1 MFEDN
6 LGRNE
11 SLTPGVHEIVIDGV
25 IQRYHVAGDGPVC
38 LVHSGGPG
46 VHWEYLRM
54 PLLERHMTAVY
65 VAPVGAGESGE
76 LSDGH
81 YSMERYAR
89 FVDGLV
95 DHLGVPEVSLMGHSA
110 GGFVA
115 LQYELDHPGKLA
127 GLILYDSAPLFGPDL
142 HAEAEVQMSAF
153 EQRHAGRSEVAD
165 VVAAYRQ
172 SETPRTT
179 KSEVTEHVRRLL
191 PAYFA
196 DYWGMP
202 NELREAVGNVEV
214 EYIPSAGNWDV
225 RDALGKVSI
234 PTQILVGRYDWIC
247 PVRWAEEMHEEI
259 AGSRLTV
266 FESSGHFVHL
276 EEPEAFVRTVTEFL
290 ADVAGR
296 TGDHPKE
303 TRR

>member
-1 MFEDN
+1 MSE
-6 LGRNE
+6 RNE
-11 SLTPGVHEIVIDGV
+11 SLVPGAHEIVIDDV
-25 IQRYHVAGDGPVC
+25 VQRYHVAGDGPVC
-38 LVHSGGPG
+38 LVHPGGPG

-76 LSDGH
+76 LPDGH

-95 DHLGVPEVSLMGHSA
+95 DHLGVSEVYLMGHSA

-127 GLILYDSAPLFGPDL
+127 GLILYGSAPVFGPDL
-142 HAEAEVQMSAF
+142 YEEADVQMSAF
-153 EQRHAGRSEVAD
+153 ERRHAGRPGVAD
-165 VVAAYRQ
+165 AAAAYRQ
-172 SETPRTT
+172 PETSQTT
-179 KSEVTEHVRRLL
+179 KAEVTAHVRRLI

-196 DYWGMP
+196 DYWGMASD
-202 NELREAVGNVEV
+202 LREAVKGVEV
-214 EYIPSAGNWDV
+214 EYVPFAGNWDV
-225 RDALGKVSI
+225 REALGEVSI
-234 PTQILVGRYDWIC
+234 PTLISVGRYDWIC
-247 PVRWAEEMHEEI
+247 PVRWADEMHENI

-276 EEPEAFVRTVTEFL
+276 EEPEAFVRTVAGFL
-290 ADVAGR
+290 ADD
-296 TGDHPKE
+296 TGWAE
-303 TRR
+303 A

>member
-1 MFEDN
+1 MFERN
-6 LGRNE
+6 LERSE
-11 SLTPGVHEIVIDGV
+11 TLAPGVHEIVIDGV

-76 LSDGH
+76 LPDGH

-95 DHLGVPEVSLMGHSA
+95 DHLGVPEVYLLGHSA

-127 GLILYDSAPLFGPDL
+127 GLILYDSAPLLGPDL
-142 HAEAEVQMSAF
+142 HAEAEVQMNAF
-153 EQRHAGRSEVAD
+153 ERRNAGRSEVAD
-165 VVAAYRQ
+165 VVTAYRQ

-179 KSEVTEHVRRLL
+179 KAEVTEHVRRLI

-202 NELREAVGNVEV
+202 NELREAVGSVEV

-225 RDALGKVSI
+225 RDALGKVGI

-247 PVRWAEEMHEEI
+247 PVRWAEEMHEGI
-259 AGSRLTV
+259 PGSRLTV

-290 ADVAGR
+290 GEGAGHS
-296 TGDHPKE
+296 GA
-303 TRR
+303 